1 MSKEKRGEKKSDLEE
16 HEIAGVFCSAVLL
29 GDTSSDSTFLSKA
42 SPTRGGMP
50 SEVCCGR
57 KKVVKYLTV
66 CLICQLP
73 LLTLSNL
80 FELSAV
86 SQKLSNRMRREKE
99 KMHVNVLCLV
109 FI

>member
-42 SPTRGGMP
+42 SPTRGGRMP
-50 SEVCCGR
+50 SEVCCEAQESCQ
-57 KKVVKYLTV
+57 VHLTV

-73 LLTLSNL
+73 LLTLTL
-80 FELSAV
+80 FELS
-86 SQKLSNRMRREKE
+86 SQCRKS
-99 KMHVNVLCLV
+99 
-109 FI
+109 